1 MSRDSISELIIG
13 VKNAGKANKEFVKFP
28 YSKFKNAVADVLKK
42 EGYVASVSK
51 IGKSPKRILEVGIAY
66 KSKNT
71 PKITDVV
78 RVSKLSK
85 RIYFDKNEIKPVK
98 RGYGVLVMST
108 SQGVMTGK
116 EARKINVGGEALFKI
131 W

>member
-85 RIYFDKNEIKPVK
+85 RIYLDKNEIKPVK
-98 RGYGVLVMST
+98 RGYGALLMST

>member
-1 MSRDSISELIIG
+1 MSRDPISELIIG

-42 EGYVASVSK
+42 EGYIKSVSK
-51 IGKSPKRILEVGIAY
+51 IGKAPKRVLEIGVAY
-66 KSKNT
+66 KSKNV
-71 PKITDVV
+71 PKIKDVK

-85 RIYFDKNEIKPVK
+85 RIYSDAGGIQSVK
-98 RGYGVLVMST
+98 RGYGSLIMST
-108 SQGVMTGK
+108 SKGVMTGK
-116 EARKINVGGEALFKI
+116 QARKINVGGEALFKI